1 MSRKMIDYQVENGK
15 IKSIDGYKV
24 GGGGD
29 ELHFKTIS
37 GEKTIF
43 HSPSDENELSQLSDG
58 TWLKQ
63 ISRSFPLTE
72 MFSAEDVELIK
83 KAKAYVIVP
92 VVGISDYGDDSRG
105 KITVQP
111 TNAPG
116 HSDSQGYKIKNYD
129 GVLNLSA
136 IYVASV
142 LRATNTTKY
151 SRLPINIACD
161 IFIIY

>member
-1 MSRKMIDYQVENGK
+1 MIDYQVENGK
-15 IKSIDGYKV
+15 ITSIDGYSF
-24 GGGGD
+24 GGD

-37 GEKTIF
+37 GEKTIY
-43 HSPSDENELSQLSDG
+43 HNPNDANELSQLSNG

-92 VVGISDYGDDSRG
+92 VVGISEYGDDSRG
-105 KITVQP
+105 KIAVQA
-111 TNAPG
+111 TNTTGRPE
-116 HSDSQGYKIKNYD
+116 SQGYKIQDYD

-142 LRATNTTKY
+142 LRATTTTKY
-151 SRLPINIACD
+151 SRFPINIACD
-161 IFIIY
+161 IFLVY

>member
-15 IKSIDGYKV
+15 IKSIDGYNV

-37 GEKTIF
+37 GEKTIY
-43 HSPSDENELSQLSDG
+43 HNPDDANELSQLSNG

-63 ISRSFPLTE
+63 VSRSFPLTE
-72 MFSAEDVELIK
+72 MFSAKDVELIK

-92 VVGISDYGDDSRG
+92 VVGISVYGDDQSG
-105 KITVQP
+105 IIAVQA

-116 HSDSQGYKIKNYD
+116 HPESQGYKIKDYD

-142 LRATNTTKY
+142 LKAANTTKY
-151 SRLPINIACD
+151 TRFAINIACD
-161 IFIIY
+161 IFLVY